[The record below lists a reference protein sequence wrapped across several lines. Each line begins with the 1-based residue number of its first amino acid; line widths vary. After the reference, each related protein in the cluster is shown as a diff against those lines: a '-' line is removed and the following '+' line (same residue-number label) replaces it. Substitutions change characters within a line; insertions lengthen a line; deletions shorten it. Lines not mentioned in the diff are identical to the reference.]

1 MKERKSTNV
10 DFAPV
15 DVVNSDDED
24 GEDGKENEEKTE
36 DMGYQ
41 QTLMYGRYRKSLADD
56 VKEVAKRQKLVEKL
70 RKKEVKKR
78 QFESELL
85 KRNSCV
91 RKVCEVTK
99 YVWQRTFARLGEDWV
114 FLFIL
119 GMIMALVSFGM
130 DYTIALC
137 NNARLW
143 LVKDLVSNVWLQFL
157 GWVALPT
164 ILILFSTGFVHVI
177 APQAIGSGIPEMKV
191 ILRGVV
197 LKEYLTFKT
206 LVAKVV
212 GLTATLGSGMPL
224 GKEGPF
230 VHIASIVAALL
241 TKLVTR
247 VQGTYANES
256 RKSEMLAAACA
267 VGVACCFG
275 APIGGVLFSIEV
287 TSVYFAVRNYWRGFF
302 AAVIGAIVFRLL
314 SIWFEDE
321 ETIIAVFRTTFPIE
335 FPYDPQELFVFA
347 FIGIFCGIG
356 GSLYVFIHRKYV
368 LWMRSNKKLSKFLQK
383 NRFIYPLLI
392 SSLISALSFPGGPG
406 KFTAS
411 DTTTHEQVV
420 TLFSNFT
427 WARNIDDMTV
437 EEYKHIQHWRDPIT
451 ESVFVSLTVYIVSTF
466 FLSIIASTLPV
477 PSGVLIPTFKIGA
490 AFGRMVG
497 EAMHV
502 WFPDG
507 VRYGDQI
514 SFIMPGGY
522 ATVGAAAFSGA
533 VTHTISISVIVFELT
548 GQITHCV
555 PVLVAV
561 LISNAIASMLQPS
574 CYDSIILIKKL
585 PYLPDIVPS
594 SSGAYNIY
602 VEDFMLSIS
611 KVRYI
616 WYGMTYSELRDI
628 LRQGRKLKAL
638 PLVDNPDQMV
648 LLGSIRRQELIA
660 AIDKQIG
667 IDRRLAE
674 KSIRRQ
680 EAENR
685 KIKLEED
692 DRIKSLAA
700 ELQKV
705 KKEKSEDQEEP
716 SQRRTGRFAVSM
728 GNIENKET
736 AKDGSLPRQL
746 RGILKQSNTDNSATI
761 HETSSPY
768 STLAAAADKWRNT
781 VQNITSIFSSE
792 YTLSPGGSKKRFL
805 DFDMDPDEQKDWEAE
820 EMEKSVDF
828 SQIKI
833 DPAPFQLPE
842 KSSLLKVHSLF
853 SMLGVDHAY
862 VTTIGRLIGV
872 VGLKELRK
880 AIEDVNHVLG
890 NPHPTVDVKETSVV
904 IDEDDE
910 VGENEEY
917 PATVNSFESIEES
930 SIQSSERDENEI
942 LMGGKE

>member
-1 MKERKSTNV
+1 
-10 DFAPV
+10 
-15 DVVNSDDED
+15 
-24 GEDGKENEEKTE
+24 
-36 DMGYQ
+36 
-41 QTLMYGRYRKSLADD
+41 
-56 VKEVAKRQKLVEKL
+56 
-70 RKKEVKKR
+70 
-78 QFESELL
+78 
-85 KRNSCV
+85 
-91 RKVCEVTK
+91 
-99 YVWQRTFARLGEDWV
+99 
-114 FLFIL
+114 
-119 GMIMALVSFGM
+119 
-130 DYTIALC
+130 
-137 NNARLW
+137 
-143 LVKDLVSNVWLQFL
+143 
-157 GWVALPT
+157 
-164 ILILFSTGFVHVI
+164 
-177 APQAIGSGIPEMKV
+177 
-191 ILRGVV
+191 
-197 LKEYLTFKT
+197 
-206 LVAKVV
+206 
-212 GLTATLGSGMPL
+212 
-224 GKEGPF
+224 
-230 VHIASIVAALL
+230 
-241 TKLVTR
+241 
-247 VQGTYANES
+247 
-256 RKSEMLAAACA
+256 
-267 VGVACCFG
+267 
-275 APIGGVLFSIEV
+275 
-287 TSVYFAVRNYWRGFF
+287 
-302 AAVIGAIVFRLL
+302 
-314 SIWFEDE
+314 
-321 ETIIAVFRTTFPIE
+321 
-335 FPYDPQELFVFA
+335 
-347 FIGIFCGIG
+347 
-356 GSLYVFIHRKYV
+356 
-368 LWMRSNKKLSKFLQK
+368 
-383 NRFIYPLLI
+383 
-392 SSLISALSFPGGPG
+392 
-406 KFTAS
+406 
-411 DTTTHEQVV
+411 
-420 TLFSNFT
+420 
-427 WARNIDDMTV
+427 
-437 EEYKHIQHWRDPIT
+437 
-451 ESVFVSLTVYIVSTF
+451 
-466 FLSIIASTLPV
+466 
-477 PSGVLIPTFKIGA
+477 
-490 AFGRMVG
+490 
-497 EAMHV
+497 
-502 WFPDG
+502 
-507 VRYGDQI
+507 
-514 SFIMPGGY
+514 
-522 ATVGAAAFSGA
+522 
-533 VTHTISISVIVFELT
+533 
-548 GQITHCV
+548 
-555 PVLVAV
+555 
-561 LISNAIASMLQPS
+561 
-574 CYDSIILIKKL
+574 
-585 PYLPDIVPS
+585 
-594 SSGAYNIY
+594 
-602 VEDFMLSIS
+602 MLSIS

-680 EAENR
+680 EA
-685 KIKLEED
+685 

-833 DPAPFQLPE
+833 APAPFQLPE

-880 AIEDVNHVLG
+880 AIEEVNHVLG

-942 LMGGKE
+942 LMGG